1 MKQRILTAIIAL
13 IILVPLIIYGSWPF
27 ILISIL
33 FACIGLY
40 ELMRMY
46 NKNNGTIYEL
56 AAFLFLIG
64 IVYPKQD
71 VTLFS
76 WTLTEYD
83 FILLFLVVLMGLMVL
98 SKNVF
103 SFDQVSFIFFATVYV
118 GTAFHVLIETRMLG
132 LNYLFFILFIIW
144 ATDSGAYF
152 VGKFIGKRKLW
163 PAISPNK
170 TIGGA
175 LGGLLLAV
183 LIGFVFHMVYP
194 FAFPWYTVI
203 LISLIISIVGQ
214 LGDLVASAMKRYYQ
228 IKDFGKLFPGHGG
241 ILDRLDSLLFVLIVL
256 SIIQFI

>member
-1 MKQRILTAIIAL
+1 MKQRILTAVIAL
-13 IILVPLIIYGSWPF
+13 LILVPLIIYGKWPF
-27 ILISIL
+27 IVISIV
-33 FACIGLY
+33 FACVGLY

-46 NKNNGTIYEL
+46 NRNNGTIYEL
-56 AAFLFLIG
+56 VAFLFLIG
-64 IVYPKQD
+64 LVYPKQEA
-71 VTLFS
+71 TLFS
-76 WTLTEYD
+76 WTLTTYD
-83 FILLFLVVLMGLMVL
+83 FILLFLVVLLGIMVL
-98 SKNVF
+98 SKNAF
-103 SFDQVSFIFFATVYV
+103 SFDQVSFMFFATVYV

-152 VGKFIGKRKLW
+152 VGKFVGKRKLW

-175 LGGLLLAV
+175 LGGLILAV
-183 LIGFVFHMVYP
+183 IIGSIFHIVYP
-194 FAFPWYTVI
+194 FSLPFYSII
-203 LISLIISIVGQ
+203 LISLVISVVGQ
-214 LGDLVASAMKRYYQ
+214 LGDLVASAMKRHYQ